1 MSISS
6 QSACARPYVSFVL
19 PCFNEAEVI
28 KETHRRVKA
37 VGEAL
42 RRPYEI
48 VAVNDGSS
56 DNTLPLLL
64 NLAAED
70 EMLVVA
76 DLSRNLGHQLALS
89 AGLHLCAGERI
100 LIMDADLQDPPELL
114 PDMLALMDQGA
125 EVVYAQRRS
134 RLGDHPIKRG
144 ACAVFYRLLSH
155 LSDHPIPLD
164 TGDFRLISRRVLK
177 VILEMPER
185 HRFLR
190 GMISWVGFKQSPLLY
205 DRDKRFAGETKY
217 PLGRLVRLAMDG
229 IIASSVRP
237 LKLASYAGVS
247 LGLGS
252 LLLIAYAIYSL
263 LFVGRTPQGWTSMM
277 IVITLTGSTQLLVL
291 GIMGQ
296 YLGRIHE
303 QLKGRPLF
311 IVQNVHRKGG
321 STRETPI
328 AVGRITS

>member
-1 MSISS
+1 MSPPS
-6 QSACARPYVSFVL
+6 QSAASARPYVSFVL
-19 PCFNEAEVI
+19 PCYNEAEVI
-28 KETHRRVKA
+28 QETHRRVKA

-42 RRPYEI
+42 QRSYEI

-64 NLAAED
+64 KLAAD
-70 EMLVVA
+70 DDALVVV
-76 DLSRNLGHQLALS
+76 DLSRNHGHQLALS
-89 AGLHLCAGERI
+89 AGLHHCAGERI

-114 PDMLALMDQGA
+114 PDMLAIMDQGA

-134 RLGDHPIKRG
+134 RPGDHPVKRS
-144 ACAVFYRLLSH
+144 ACAIFYRLLSH

-164 TGDFRLISRRVLK
+164 TGDFRLISRRVLD
-177 VILEMPER
+177 VILKMPER

-190 GMISWVGFKQSPLLY
+190 GMISWVGFRQVPLLY

-229 IIASSVRP
+229 IVASSTRP
-237 LKLASYAGVS
+237 LKLASYAGLL

-252 LLLIAYAIYSL
+252 LLLILYALYSW
-263 LFVGRTPQGWTSMM
+263 LFIGRTPQGWTSMM
-277 IVITLTGSTQLLVL
+277 IAITFTGSTQLLVL

-311 IVQNVHRKGG
+311 IVQSVHRKSELAPMESATATGK
-321 STRETPI
+321 
-328 AVGRITS
+328 

>member
-1 MSISS
+1 MNVSS
-6 QSACARPYVSFVL
+6 PTAAPIRPDVSFLL
-19 PCFNEAEVI
+19 PCYNEGAVI
-28 KETHRRVKA
+28 KETYRRVKA

-42 RRPYEI
+42 PGTYEI
-48 VAVNDGSS
+48 VMVNDGST
-56 DNTLPLLL
+56 DDTLPLLL
-64 NLAAED
+64 SLMADD
-70 EMLVVA
+70 ETLVVV
-76 DLSRNLGHQLALS
+76 DLSRNHGHQLALS
-89 AGLHLCAGERI
+89 AGLHHCAGNRI

-114 PDMLALMDQGA
+114 PDMLAIMDQGA

-134 RLGDHPIKRG
+134 RPGDHPVKRS
-144 ACAVFYRLLSH
+144 ACAVFYRILSH

-164 TGDFRLISRRVLK
+164 TGDFRLISRRVLD
-177 VILEMPER
+177 VVLQMPER

-190 GMISWVGFKQSPLLY
+190 GMISWVGFRQSPLLY

-229 IIASSVRP
+229 IIASSTRP
-237 LKLASYAGVS
+237 LKLASYAGVL

-252 LLLIAYAIYSL
+252 LLLVLYALYSW

-277 IVITLTGSTQLLVL
+277 IVITFTGSTQLLVL

-311 IVQNVHRKGG
+311 IVQNVHRKSNLAG
-321 STRETPI
+321 
-328 AVGRITS
+328 VTSRP

>member
-1 MSISS
+1 MSAPS
-6 QSACARPYVSFVL
+6 QPHASARPYVSFVL
-19 PCFNEAEVI
+19 PCYNEAEVI

-42 RRPYEI
+42 QRPYEI

-56 DNTLPLLL
+56 DNTLLLLL

-70 EMLVVA
+70 ETLVVV
-76 DLSRNLGHQLALS
+76 DLSRNHGHQLALS
-89 AGLHLCAGERI
+89 AGLHHCTGERI

-134 RLGDHPIKRG
+134 RPGDHPVKRS
-144 ACAVFYRLLSH
+144 ACAVFYRLLGY

-164 TGDFRLISRRVLK
+164 TGDFRLISRRVLE
-177 VILEMPER
+177 VILKMPER

-190 GMISWVGFKQSPLLY
+190 GMISWVGFRQSPLLY

-229 IIASSVRP
+229 IIASSTRP
-237 LKLASYAGVS
+237 LKLASYAGVL

-252 LLLIAYAIYSL
+252 LLLILYALYSW
-263 LFVGRTPQGWTSMM
+263 LFIGRTPQGWTSMM
-277 IVITLTGSTQLLVL
+277 IVITFTGSTQLLVL

-311 IVQNVHRKGG
+311 IVQNVHRKGKSEIPG
-321 STRETPI
+321 E
-328 AVGRITS
+328 A

>member
-1 MSISS
+1 MNASS
-6 QSACARPYVSFVL
+6 QPEPVAPPYVSFVL
-19 PCFNEAEVI
+19 PCYNEGAVI
-28 KETHRRVKA
+28 QETYRRVKA

-56 DNTLPLLL
+56 DDTLLQLMK
-64 NLAAED
+64 LATED
-70 EMLVVA
+70 ETLVIV
-76 DLSRNLGHQLALS
+76 DLSRNHGHQLALS
-89 AGLHLCAGERI
+89 AGLHQCAGERI

-114 PDMLALMDQGA
+114 PDMLAIMDQGA

-134 RLGDHPIKRG
+134 RPGDHPVKRT

-164 TGDFRLISRRVLK
+164 TGDFRLISRRVLD
-177 VILEMPER
+177 VILKMPER

-190 GMISWVGFKQSPLLY
+190 GMISWVGFRQMPLLY

-217 PLGRLVRLAMDG
+217 PFGRLVRLAMDG
-229 IIASSVRP
+229 IIASSTRP
-237 LKLASYAGVS
+237 LKVASYAGVL

-252 LLLIAYAIYSL
+252 LLLILYALYSW

-277 IVITLTGSTQLLVL
+277 IVITFTGSTQLCVL

-311 IVQNVHRKGG
+311 IVQSVHRKNDPGKAGG
-321 STRETPI
+321 RP
-328 AVGRITS
+328 